1 MYTDLQVPRY
11 LRSTALCVVLL
22 IGATPA
28 VTLACEWACAPE
40 AAQGQ
45 AHSHHHHGAA
55 SSEAQDT
62 SAGPSLGASHTPCDH
77 AGDVMAAVTGGSVKA
92 LAPAIAPSAAPDS
105 AVLTSATH
113 KSAAAMALSP
123 PGVRPRPLSLR
134 I

>member
-22 IGATPA
+22 MGATPA
-28 VTLACEWACAPE
+28 VTLACEWACAP
-40 AAQGQ
+40 ATDQ
-45 AHSHHHHGAA
+45 AHEHSHHHGAG
-55 SSEAQDT
+55 STEAQNT
-62 SAGPSLGASHTPCDH
+62 PAGPSLGASHTPCDH

-92 LAPAIAPSAAPDS
+92 FAPAIAPAAAQDS
-105 AVLTSATH
+105 AVLTSVTH
-113 KSAAAMALSP
+113 KTAAAMALSP